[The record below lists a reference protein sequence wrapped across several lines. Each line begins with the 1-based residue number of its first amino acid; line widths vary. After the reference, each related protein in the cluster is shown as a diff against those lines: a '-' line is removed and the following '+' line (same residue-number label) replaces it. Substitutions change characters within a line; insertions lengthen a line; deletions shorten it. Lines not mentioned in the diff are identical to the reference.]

1 MNSNLDFKFGT
12 PIGSAKTNESKT
24 KHKDNHNN
32 LCAMLS
38 DNDII
43 HDCSGFSL
51 FYSIKIPGETHGH
64 LF

>member
-1 MNSNLDFKFGT
+1 MNSNLLFNVIT
-12 PIGSAKTNESKT
+12 LIGSTKTNESKT

-38 DNDII
+38 DSDII
-43 HDCSGFSL
+43 QDCSGFSL
-51 FYSIKIPGETHGH
+51 FYSIKIPGETHGQ

>member
-1 MNSNLDFKFGT
+1 MNSNLFFNVIT
-12 PIGSAKTNESKT
+12 LIGSSKTNESKT

-32 LCAMLS
+32 LCAMLCDS
-38 DNDII
+38 DII

-51 FYSIKIPGETHGH
+51 FYSIKIPGDTHGH